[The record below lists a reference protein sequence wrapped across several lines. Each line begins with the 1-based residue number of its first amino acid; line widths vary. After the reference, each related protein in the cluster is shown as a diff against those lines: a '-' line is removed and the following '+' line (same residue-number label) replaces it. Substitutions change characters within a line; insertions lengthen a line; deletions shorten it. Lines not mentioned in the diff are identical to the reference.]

1 MEKRSLAVSLL
12 GGTRERLLPGR
23 YHAPNGEPLAQYRT
37 RDEGVDGARSQHS
50 CSRGHRPPWR
60 RPRDPPEFRR
70 ACGASSVADR
80 SARKGPRAP
89 HDMTARTPGTCG
101 GLPHEYVAVPAVV
114 LTVRVREH
122 TTPAIG
128 GRDPNQEGSRF
139 KPLPIVFGEERAATR
154 CSCCGE
160 APFTRSCGVRTRAAA
175 PRTIARAAFPPPKE
189 KMPEELR
196 EERLAGRRGRGRASC
211 TRGAIRSRT
220 ARATRTRGPCS
231 RARAPSRSSVPLVA
245 ALAAVSAPPLLHS
258 VIRHDA

>member
-12 GGTRERLLPGR
+12 GGTRERLLPGG

-128 GRDPNQEGSRF
+128 GRYPNQGDPGS
-139 KPLPIVFGEERAATR
+139 V
-154 CSCCGE
+154 
-160 APFTRSCGVRTRAAA
+160 RSSAA
-175 PRTIARAAFPPPKE
+175 PRSRAHADR
-189 KMPEELR
+189 LR
-196 EERLAGRRGRGRASC
+196 ERGLS
-211 TRGAIRSRT
+211 T
-220 ARATRTRGPCS
+220 ARAPC
-231 RARAPSRSSVPLVA
+231 RL
-245 ALAAVSAPPLLHS
+245 
-258 VIRHDA
+258 

>member
-12 GGTRERLLPGR
+12 GGTRERLLPGG

-60 RPRDPPEFRR
+60 GPRDLPEFRG

-128 GRDPNQEGSRF
+128 GRDPNQGIPVQCDR
-139 KPLPIVFGEERAATR
+139 
-154 CSCCGE
+154 
-160 APFTRSCGVRTRAAA
+160 
-175 PRTIARAAFPPPKE
+175 PRRRGARAHADR
-189 KMPEELR
+189 LR
-196 EERLAGRRGRGRASC
+196 ERGLS
-211 TRGAIRSRT
+211 T
-220 ARATRTRGPCS
+220 ARAPC
-231 RARAPSRSSVPLVA
+231 RL
-245 ALAAVSAPPLLHS
+245 
-258 VIRHDA
+258 

>member
-60 RPRDPPEFRR
+60 GPRDLPEFRG

-128 GRDPNQEGSRF
+128 GRDPNQGIPVQCDR
-139 KPLPIVFGEERAATR
+139 
-154 CSCCGE
+154 
-160 APFTRSCGVRTRAAA
+160 
-175 PRTIARAAFPPPKE
+175 PRRRGARAHADR
-189 KMPEELR
+189 LR
-196 EERLAGRRGRGRASC
+196 ERGLS
-211 TRGAIRSRT
+211 T
-220 ARATRTRGPCS
+220 ARAPC
-231 RARAPSRSSVPLVA
+231 RL
-245 ALAAVSAPPLLHS
+245 
-258 VIRHDA
+258 